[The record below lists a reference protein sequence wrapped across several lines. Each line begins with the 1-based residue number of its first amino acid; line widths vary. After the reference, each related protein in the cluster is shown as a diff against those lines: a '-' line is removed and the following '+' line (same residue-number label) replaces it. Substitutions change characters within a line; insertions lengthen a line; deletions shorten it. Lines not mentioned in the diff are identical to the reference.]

1 MNAFD
6 QITKNILFLFIISMT
21 VVLSLALNVF
31 FLDIK
36 EEYLSHSFHYRIMA
50 DLVYIVLIVTL
61 LLLMIYGY
69 QRSIV
74 APFQKILL

>member
-1 MNAFD
+1 MNAFH

-31 FLDIK
+31 FTDIK
-36 EEYLSHSFHYRIMA
+36 NEYLSHSFHYRITA
-50 DLVYIVLIVTL
+50 DIVYIVLIVIV

-69 QRSIV
+69 QRSII
-74 APFQKILL
+74 APFQKILV